1 MKWLEHRAK
10 LVANLSE
17 IIKEPGGQMDWAII
31 WYESVYNEDKTERRK
46 AAWSSFRN
54 RELPADFARTSNIKL
69 IQESDTVEQ
78 AGQATKEMKFRR
90 RKINALLRKKLFKR
104 QTICKEEQVVEE
116 LMHREGNE
124 QKNRK

>member
-1 MKWLEHRAK
+1 MKWLQHEIK
-10 LVANLSE
+10 VVANLPE
-17 IIKEPGGQMDWAII
+17 IRKQPGGQMDWAII

-54 RELPADFARTSNIKL
+54 RELPADFAGTSDIKL

-78 AGQATKEMKFRR
+78 AGQAMKEMKFGR

-104 QTICKEEQVVEE
+104 QTRCKEEQVLEE

-124 QKNRK
+124 QKNGK